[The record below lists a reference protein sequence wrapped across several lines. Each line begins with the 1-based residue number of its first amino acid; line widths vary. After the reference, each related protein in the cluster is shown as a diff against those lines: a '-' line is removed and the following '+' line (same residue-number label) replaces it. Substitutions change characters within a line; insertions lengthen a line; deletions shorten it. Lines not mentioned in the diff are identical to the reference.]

1 MTLLDVA
8 ETDDWRRLLSWVMEI
23 LPENFSV
30 VCDVFWASGESC
42 RSIFDAPHVLEMEDP
57 GSLLET
63 GRNDSWRMVEKEKVG
78 RSWTTL
84 PEQFPEIAGSLR
96 VLRRGMT

>member
-30 VCDVFWASGESC
+30 ECDVFWENEEFC
-42 RSIFDAPHVLEMEDP
+42 RSIFDVLHVWEMEDP
-57 GSLLET
+57 DFLLET
-63 GRNDSWRMVEKEKVG
+63 GRN
-78 RSWTTL
+78 
-84 PEQFPEIAGSLR
+84 GS
-96 VLRRGMT
+96 